1 MFEIWVTNNYLIL
14 DELVDKAATELGLV
28 IPQVQRYLMI
38 KRYSEGLL
46 DDERHD
52 VLNVKQ
58 VETLVLT
65 KEILSK
71 RAVGA
76 WKDEGE
82 RSFKEY
88 TPPVVTSSAFL
99 SP

>member
-1 MFEIWVTNNYLIL
+1 
-14 DELVDKAATELGLV
+14 
-28 IPQVQRYLMI
+28 MI
-38 KRYSEGLL
+38 KRYSEGLS

-58 VETLVLT
+58 VSRLCRGSV
-65 KEILSK
+65 K

-88 TPPVVTSSAFL
+88 TARCHQLSVL